1 MKRGMKLTTVLLVIL
16 GLGDLAMVSIKQG
29 VDHRPGLQS
38 GGYRTW
44 RDGQAVAVGHE
55 APVPRSGESGT

>member
-1 MKRGMKLTTVLLVIL
+1 
-16 GLGDLAMVSIKQG
+16 MVPIKQG

-44 RDGQAVAVGHE
+44 RDGRAVAVGHE